1 MVEVDPTPC
10 SDRTMIFKPSK
21 CPEPLCTL
29 KVLPLA
35 PGYLV
40 PRQRA
45 LPHLHRSYELMR
57 QTKSLPSISV
67 SLIRSVFAGCRH
79 SLLGVGPSRRY
90 LRESFST
97 CMDPY
102 SGCSCGACTRFFP
115 QNIGLPGDINRSALG
130 NTHAMATSACV
141 VFRSCSHS
149 IIFMPVNLLATQVAP
164 TVIPLGIRQPWLLLP
179 RISQFVASLSRGY
192 ANRPFRA
199 TGGEGTFTLLDSR
212 PCRPLQCPFLELLNL
227 RTTCRSELR
236 CCAGAK

>member
-1 MVEVDPTPC
+1 
-10 SDRTMIFKPSK
+10 MIFKPSK

-29 KVLPLA
+29 KVLPIA

-67 SLIRSVFAGCRH
+67 FPIRSVFAGCRH

-102 SGCSCGACTRFFP
+102 PGCSCGACTRFFP
-115 QNIGLPGDINRSALG
+115 QNIGLPGDTTRSALG
-130 NTHAMATSACV
+130 NTHAMATSACK
-141 VFRSCSHS
+141 VF
-149 IIFMPVNLLATQVAP
+149 
-164 TVIPLGIRQPWLLLP
+164 
-179 RISQFVASLSRGY
+179 
-192 ANRPFRA
+192 
-199 TGGEGTFTLLDSR
+199 
-212 PCRPLQCPFLELLNL
+212 
-227 RTTCRSELR
+227 SELQSFDHLHARRFARHPGRSHRNTSRHQAAVAFTSPHISVR
-236 CCAGAK
+236 CLPEQGIC